1 MNALPA
7 SGALV
12 YNLLLNMYK
21 LNFRQLQ
28 RETESWKRLI
38 VLLTEENNQLK
49 NRLAETLKNDVS
61 QTTLVELENFQTDF
75 VSVDELIYLT
85 RRDIAE
91 CDKLLREEKLK
102 GGTLNKKIFELWKDI
117 GHSITTTE
125 IRFWKIKSDFNRYL
139 VQKNFAQQTG

>member
-1 MNALPA
+1 M
-7 SGALV
+7 
-12 YNLLLNMYK
+12 
-21 LNFRQLQ
+21 
-28 RETESWKRLI
+28 
-38 VLLTEENNQLK
+38 LTEENNQLK